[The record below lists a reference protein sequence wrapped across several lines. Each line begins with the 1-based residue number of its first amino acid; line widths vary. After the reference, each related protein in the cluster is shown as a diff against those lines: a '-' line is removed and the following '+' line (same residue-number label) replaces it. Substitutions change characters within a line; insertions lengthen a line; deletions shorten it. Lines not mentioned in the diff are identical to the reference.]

1 MWQKYIDT
9 VALVRPSGFTLF
21 RSRAPW
27 RSAAAEAPAKTGVP
41 IEVVLI
47 GTRAG
52 YRDVEGKWDH
62 LRQVDAMRAVLV
74 GPVGHVG
81 WRSRDMPAQFAPVI
95 AEALGGVLRSCV
107 ANPRPALGRVPPDG
121 RA

>member
-1 MWQKYIDT
+1 MRQEYIDT

-21 RSRAPW
+21 CSRAPW

-62 LRQVDAMRAVLV
+62 LRQVDAMGAVLV

-81 WRSRDMPAQFAPVI
+81 WRSRDMPAQSAPVI

-107 ANPRPALGRVPPDG
+107 ANPRPALGRVPPDS
-121 RA
+121 RD